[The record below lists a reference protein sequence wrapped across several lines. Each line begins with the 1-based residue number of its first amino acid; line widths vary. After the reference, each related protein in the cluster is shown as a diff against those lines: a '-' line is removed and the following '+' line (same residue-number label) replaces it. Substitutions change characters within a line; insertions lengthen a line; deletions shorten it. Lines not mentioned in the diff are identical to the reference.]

1 MRLELKRHTVLVLN
15 RCWQAIGIKTPTE
28 AISMMYDGSVT
39 AIDINNN
46 QMTPLKWEEW
56 VALPYEE
63 EYLHIHTT
71 SLSIRIPKVIV
82 LCNFD
87 KVPMKRP
94 KFTMKNLWIRDD
106 GICQYSGKKLTSNT
120 GNIDHIIPKSRGG
133 KSTWSNCVLA
143 HKEINAKKADRTPE
157 ESGLKLL
164 KVPKE
169 PRNIPIS
176 LYIKNKYEIKEWDIF
191 LKDFY
196 N

>member
-1 MRLELKRHTVLVLN
+1 
-15 RCWQAIGIKTPTE
+15 
-28 AISMMYDGSVT
+28 
-39 AIDINNN
+39 
-46 QMTPLKWEEW
+46 
-56 VALPYEE
+56 
-63 EYLHIHTT
+63 
-71 SLSIRIPKVIV
+71 
-82 LCNFD
+82 
-87 KVPMKRP
+87 
-94 KFTMKNLWIRDD
+94 MKNLWIRDD